1 MRGILTLMAL
11 ILSSAMASAQPA
23 PQTACDSLAGLW
35 LLPRAEGMAQ
45 VYAIDDAP
53 AAIAA
58 CDAARA
64 QYPSEPAFALL
75 LARALMAADPMDTR
89 AVALVT
95 GAQAELP
102 VLGAAQLAAYYE
114 NGLAGLPA
122 SERIAR
128 DFYARACEGWPAPNA
143 RPGCAGLARMMIEG
157 RGGPAD
163 ESGGFE
169 MLQSLC
175 SEGWA
180 MACTDLA
187 QQQELRGEASDSQVT
202 ALLARACDGGDLF
215 GCSVLGFRYETETG
229 APYDIARARAL
240 YERACDGG
248 EMLGCGLRHVGQ
260 HPGQRARCARRCA
273 ARHRRVRPGL
283 SAGRSRS
290 LRSGRYPALSR
301 RRGLPHRAP
310 LARPRVDGTQ
320 DGTRWRARKK
330 ADRSLAGW

>member
-1 MRGILTLMAL
+1 MRGILTLFAL
-11 ILSSAMASAQPA
+11 ILSGAMASAQPA
-23 PQTACDSLAGLW
+23 PQTACDALAGLW
-35 LLPRAEGMAQ
+35 LLPRAEGLAQ
-45 VYAIDDAP
+45 VYAIEDAP

-75 LARALMAADPMDTR
+75 LARALMAADPNDTR

-102 VLGAAQLAAYYE
+102 ALGAAQLAAYYE

-169 MLQSLC
+169 MLQNLC
-175 SEGWA
+175 TEGWA

-248 EMLGCGLRHVGQ
+248 EVLGCGNLGEVY
-260 HPGQRARCARRCA
+260 
-273 ARHRRVRPGL
+273 
-283 SAGRSRS
+283 
-290 LRSGRYPALSR
+290 RSGLGVAPDIARAVALFGRACTGNDAYACVTLGDILANGRGVPADV
-301 RRGLPHRAP
+301 PRAIAAFDQACLLGDP
-310 LARPRVDGTQ
+310 EACDQ
-320 DGTRWRARKK
+320 
-330 ADRSLAGW
+330 ADILR